1 MIGERPLRR
10 ALGGASV
17 VTAIPLFAAWAGV
30 MTGGVHWDMDSRD
43 EVTEAHRITPLRVMN
58 GLLSGQAGWDPY
70 LYLRLPE
77 EGLDVSGLPYL
88 TVRLYSSGEADSLDV
103 YYKCA
108 DETWGLGGTVPIQR
122 GWATYRVD
130 LRQARW
136 TEAGM
141 SEAGRQW
148 GGVEKRIVSFRI
160 DPGNQEDRF
169 VVIDSV
175 SLTEE
180 PTGDL
185 GVSTETRG
193 RISGARLS
201 CAAEVTAGDPIT
213 ASYAFEA
220 ADYGGATAH
229 VLLRV
234 MSGAAALQAELREV
248 VMADGE
254 IRVQHEFP
262 TSAYD
267 LGGERTVIAEVLELD
282 GEPASMA
289 ACVVSNPRAGAAPP
303 LRTEIADYRGEPT
316 LYVNGQPRPLI
327 TYLHYGGE
335 RGELHAQAAAAGLKV
350 YSDWFGG
357 SEAGDLGQVSSG
369 GYDYGAFD
377 AYFATVLDRVPDA
390 YFLPHLGVVAP
401 RWWQAEHPEECA
413 LYSTGA
419 RGPSSVFSELW
430 QQEMGEDLRRL
441 IAHLRSAPYAD
452 RILGIIFY
460 AGYTAEWQM
469 WSTWEEFCDDYSEP
483 AHRAFRAWLREQYG
497 DDAGL
502 QAAWRDPEVTIETA
516 AIASCAERRGPGPF
530 LRDPAEGRRVIDLNR
545 FNSEG
550 TAAAIEHFASVAKE
564 ATEGEWIAGTY
575 YGYMAA
581 HGMRQQLTGHN
592 ALARILRCPDVD
604 MLMAPN
610 MYQYRWLG
618 GTSTFMSATES
629 VKLHGKLWFD
639 ESDLRTYLSDPA
651 AGCGRTETPE
661 ESVAVTWREFANVLT
676 RRVAVGWYD
685 MGGGWYSDEPMWE
698 CYRQQ
703 MPVAERAFA
712 RREPFDADV
721 AVIIDEVSS
730 DYYRMSDLYRL
741 LVVDTVADLPLV
753 GVSWD
758 CLLASDLGDARVP
771 DYRVYWVLN
780 ACAMEPEARDALV
793 AKAGRTGATVVFVY
807 APGAVAQGPIS
818 AKAIGDSVG
827 MQVAFT
833 HAGTPD
839 YVIEP
844 GAALG
849 DGLDPQL
856 GQCPGVELDPR
867 PVIIDPEATVIARY
881 ADGAGVAV
889 AARDVGGA
897 HVIYCASVRVSVPL
911 MRNVARA
918 AGAHVYIDSGD
929 GVYTDGQYLAIHA
942 ASDGEKVVTLPSPR
956 RIVDVRSGEVVAEH
970 ADRIIRPMRHGE
982 TMFLELGE

>member
-1 MIGERPLRR
+1 M
-10 ALGGASV
+10 

-30 MTGGVHWDMDSRD
+30 IAGGAHWEMDSRD
-43 EVTEAHRITPLRVMN
+43 EATEVYRITPLRVTN
-58 GLLSGQAGWDPY
+58 SLLSGQTGWDPY

-77 EGLDVSGLPYL
+77 EELDVSELPYL
-88 TVRLYSSGEADSLDV
+88 TVRLYSSDEADSLDV

-108 DETWGLGGTVPIQR
+108 DGTWGLGGTVPIRR

-130 LRQARW
+130 LREARW
-136 TEAGM
+136 AESGM
-141 SEAGRQW
+141 TEAGRQW
-148 GGVEKRIVSFRI
+148 GGILKRIISFRI
-160 DPGNQEDRF
+160 DPGNQEGRF
-169 VVIDSV
+169 VAVDSV
-175 SLTEE
+175 SLTDE
-180 PTGDL
+180 PTGPL
-185 GVSTETRG
+185 GVFEEARG
-193 RISGARLS
+193 RVSGARLA
-201 CAAEVTAGDPIT
+201 CDPEVTAGGPIT
-213 ASYAFEA
+213 VSYAFEA
-220 ADYGGATAH
+220 EGFEGPEVH

-234 MSGAAALQAELREV
+234 MSGSTALQAEIREV
-248 VMADGE
+248 ALTGGRIE
-254 IRVQHEFP
+254 IQHEFP

-267 LGGERTVIAEVLELD
+267 LGGDRQVTAEVLELD
-282 GEPASMA
+282 GEPAPPA
-289 ACVVSNPRAGAAPP
+289 VCVVSNPRVGAVRP
-303 LRTEIADYRGEPT
+303 LRTEIADYRGDPT
-316 LYVNGQPRPLI
+316 LYVDGQPRPLI
-327 TYLHYGGE
+327 TYLHHGGE
-335 RGELHAQAAAAGLKV
+335 TGELHAQAAAAGLKV

-357 SEAGDLGQVSSG
+357 SEAGDLGHVSPG
-369 GYDYGAFD
+369 EYDYSTFD
-377 AYFATVLDRVPDA
+377 AYFAAVLDRVPDA
-390 YFLPHLGVVAP
+390 TFLPHIGVVAP
-401 RWWQAEHPEECA
+401 RWWQEEHPEECA
-413 LYSTGA
+413 LFSTGA
-419 RGPSSVFSELW
+419 RGPSSIFSERW
-430 QQEMGEDLRRL
+430 QREMGEDLTRL

-469 WSTWEEFCDDYSEP
+469 WGTWEEFCDDYSEP
-483 AHRAFRAWLREQYG
+483 AHRAFRAWLRERYG

-502 QAAWRDPEVTIETA
+502 QAAWQDPEVTLDTA
-516 AIASCAERRGPGPF
+516 AIASCAERRESGPF
-530 LRDPAEGRRVIDLNR
+530 LRDPAQGRRVIDLNR

-550 TAAAIEHFASVAKE
+550 TAAAIEHFASVVKE
-564 ATEGEWIAGTY
+564 ATGREWITGTY

-703 MPVAERAFA
+703 MRVAERAFA

-741 LVVDTVADLPLV
+741 MVVDTVADLPLV

-758 CLLASDLGDARVP
+758 CLLASDLADPRLP

-780 ACAMEPEARDALV
+780 ACAMDAEARDALIR
-793 AKAGRTGATVVFVY
+793 KAARTGATVVLVY
-807 APGAVAQGPIS
+807 APGALAQGAIS
-818 AKAIGDSVG
+818 AEAIGETVG
-827 MQVAFT
+827 MEVAFT

-839 YVIEP
+839 YLIEP
-844 GAALG
+844 GAPYTE
-849 DGLDPQL
+849 GLDAQA

-867 PVIIDPEATVIARY
+867 PVIVDPEATVVAGY

-889 AARDVGGA
+889 AATDIGGA
-897 HVIYCASVRVSVPL
+897 RVVYCASVRASVAL

-918 AGAHVYIDSGD
+918 AAAHVYIESGD
-929 GVYTDGQYLAIHA
+929 SVYTDGQYLAVHA
-942 ASDGEKVVTLPSPR
+942 ASDGDKTVVLPRPT
-956 RIVDVRSGEVVAEH
+956 RIADIRSGEVLEEY
-970 ADRIIRPMRHGE
+970 ADRVTRTMKRGE
-982 TMFLELGE
+982 TWFLELGE